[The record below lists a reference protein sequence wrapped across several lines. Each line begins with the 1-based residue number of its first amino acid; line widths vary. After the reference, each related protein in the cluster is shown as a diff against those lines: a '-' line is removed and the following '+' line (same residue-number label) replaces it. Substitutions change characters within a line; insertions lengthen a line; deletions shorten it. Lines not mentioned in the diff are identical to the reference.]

1 MARSVRLRRT
11 PPVFRHISPDLYIT
25 LEFRQ
30 GYCENRPVLRQKQ
43 SISPGEGR
51 PFSCAGGTRPE
62 HDELMRSRCLARGVG
77 CRRGLPFFP
86 QDWGKKGPGDDEGL
100 FSAASENA

>member
-1 MARSVRLRRT
+1 MGADTSILLPRQAAFCTTTSSWPEVTMARSVRLRRT

-62 HDELMRSRCLARGVG
+62 HDELMRSAS
-77 CRRGLPFFP
+77 
-86 QDWGKKGPGDDEGL
+86 D
-100 FSAASENA
+100 AA